1 MLSRQ
6 ADQLPSCLA
15 MRPLHL
21 AMRQV
26 SVAEAEKTAERLQL
40 YEEKMKRIRE
50 NNPAQVSAAPCTV
63 Q

>member
-1 MLSRQ
+1 
-6 ADQLPSCLA
+6 
-15 MRPLHL
+15 
-21 AMRQV
+21 MRQV

-40 YEEKMKRIRE
+40 YEEKMKRNRE

>member
-1 MLSRQ
+1 
-6 ADQLPSCLA
+6 
-15 MRPLHL
+15 
-21 AMRQV
+21 MRQV